1 MRIQLDLDEV
11 GMKLL
16 DELKTATGSKTHKEL
31 FNNAITLLD
40 WAISQRQSGRIV
52 ASLDESN
59 KNYKELQMPALE
71 YAASHVAKEAAR
83 KIARFHENSA

>member
-16 DELKTATGSKTHKEL
+16 DELKAATGSKTHKEL

-52 ASLDESN
+52 ASLDESS

-71 YAASHVAKEAAR
+71 YAASQMSNEVSR
-83 KIARFHENSA
+83 KTARFHENSG